1 MSYRTKIPLTSTT
14 LSRTKYQYLV
24 HKTHL
29 PIELPP
35 PSIKNASSPVAC
47 WRVIGN
53 HKQEAVKV
61 AGCLSAITFK
71 SQKESQNLKPTDQ
84 SKKAPTYLRV
94 PAPQPPEPMIS
105 IARKQR
111 VLFLREKS
119 TFSLPAFLFLLWKK
133 EMLIDNK
140 RKKC

>member
-1 MSYRTKIPLTSTT
+1 
-14 LSRTKYQYLV
+14 
-24 HKTHL
+24 
-29 PIELPP
+29 
-35 PSIKNASSPVAC
+35 
-47 WRVIGN
+47 VIGN

-71 SQKESQNLKPTDQ
+71 GQKEIQNLKPTGK
-84 SKKAPTYLRV
+84 SKKSPTDLRV

-111 VLFLREKS
+111 TISLREKS
-119 TFSLPAFLFLLWKK
+119 TFLCQLLSHSEKWGTFRASAHSSTGALHVLLWKK
-133 EMLIDNK
+133 EMLIDYK